1 MEAGLADGGPDRCSL
16 LGDSKDVLGPSTVV
30 ANSEE
35 PQHLTPGK
43 MSQRQGKD
51 AYPTPTRELQPSLSP
66 ASLHSQG
73 FERGKEDISQNKDD
87 SSLSMS
93 KSKSES
99 KLYNGSEKDSSTS
112 SKLTKKESLKV
123 QKKNYREEKKRATK
137 ELLSTITDPSVIVMA
152 DWLKI
157 RGTLKS
163 WTKLWCVLKPG
174 VLLIYKTQKKMVS
187 GLEQSF

>member
-123 QKKNYREEKKRATK
+123 SFY
-137 ELLSTITDPSVIVMA
+137 SYF
-152 DWLKI
+152 
-157 RGTLKS
+157 
-163 WTKLWCVLKPG
+163 
-174 VLLIYKTQKKMVS
+174 LIFSYI
-187 GLEQSF
+187 L

>member
-1 MEAGLADGGPDRCSL
+1 MADGELDQTSL
-16 LGDSKDVLGPSTVV
+16 LGDSKDVFGPSTVIASSDESQLV
-30 ANSEE
+30 
-35 PQHLTPGK
+35 TPVK
-43 MSQRQGKD
+43 MSQRQGKE
-51 AYPTPTRELQPSLSP
+51 AYPTPTKDSYPPSFSP
-66 ASLHSQG
+66 ASPHSQG

-99 KLYNGSEKDSSTS
+99 KLYNGSEKDSSAS

-174 VLLIYKTQKKMVS
+174 VLLIYKTQKMAN
-187 GLEQSF
+187 G

>member
-1 MEAGLADGGPDRCSL
+1 MEAGLADGEPDRSSL

-30 ANSEE
+30 ANSDE

-43 MSQRQGKD
+43 MSQRQGRD
-51 AYPTPTRELQPSLSP
+51 ANPTPTRDLPQPSLSP

-123 QKKNYREEKKRATK
+123 
-137 ELLSTITDPSVIVMA
+137 
-152 DWLKI
+152 
-157 RGTLKS
+157 
-163 WTKLWCVLKPG
+163 
-174 VLLIYKTQKKMVS
+174 
-187 GLEQSF
+187 SFYSYF